1 MLEVSSGGN
10 WPREG
15 RGRGSGVKDGGC
27 GSESSVCPIYF
38 SYMPCDKQMLFRQ
51 VQLSTS
57 NISLSQIM
65 KFVNAS

>member
-27 GSESSVCPIYF
+27 GSESSVCPIY
-38 SYMPCDKQMLFRQ
+38 C
-51 VQLSTS
+51 
-57 NISLSQIM
+57 
-65 KFVNAS
+65 